1 MKTASAAMK
10 VKRVMMMSS
19 GMRAATGL
27 AQGGG
32 RALIAMEG
40 QRGQAGGARA
50 ICGPLE
56 GAVVGAAI
64 GKAC

>member
-1 MKTASAAMK
+1 
-10 VKRVMMMSS
+10 MMSS